1 MTLPYNS
8 LADLLRQAQQQ
19 GIITERQCNEIL
31 ALNNANQ
38 LASSTT
44 EALDEAPHFVMS
56 HLLFYFGGLLAIGA
70 MTLFITL
77 GFNLFGSPAIIG
89 ICLCYAV
96 AGGGLAR
103 YFFGKK
109 LMIPYSLTLGFILCL
124 VPLLVFAIEDS
135 MGIWE
140 SKTTYH
146 DYHVWIS
153 WQWIFIELATLAV
166 GAVMIW
172 RFRRSFLMLPIAVTL
187 WYMSMDI
194 VPMLNNGELDF
205 DLRLLVSLW
214 YGLLLIGLAI
224 WVDVRQSRHSLAE
237 RRGQDFAFWLYIV
250 AVATFSGGL
259 CGMYYDDSGVIQVVY
274 PVLNLV
280 LIVMGVLL
288 QRKVFVVFGASGWM
302 NFLGYLSYHLFDNSM
317 IFPLVL
323 TLIGLAIIFLGVW
336 WQRHQTAIYQ
346 KTLGLLPANIQQTL
360 QQVSHSH

>member
-1 MTLPYNS
+1 MTLSYNS
-8 LADLLRQAQQQ
+8 LANLLRQAQQQ

-38 LASSTT
+38 LASPTT
-44 EALDEAPHFVMS
+44 EALDEAPRFVMS

-124 VPLLVFAIEDS
+124 VPLLVFAIQDTL
-135 MGIWE
+135 GIWE
-140 SKTTYH
+140 SKTTYQ

-153 WQWIFIELATLAV
+153 WQWIFMELATLSV
-166 GAVMIW
+166 GAVMVW
-172 RFRRSFLMLPIAVTL
+172 QFRRSFLMLPIAVTL
-187 WYMSMDI
+187 WYLSMDI

-205 DLRLLVSLW
+205 DLRLNVSLW
-214 YGLLLIGLAI
+214 FGLLLIVLAV
-224 WVDVRQSRHSLAE
+224 WVDIRQSCYPLAE

-250 AVATFSGGL
+250 AVATFAGGL
-259 CGMYYDDSGVIQVVY
+259 CGMYYDDGIVKIIY
-274 PVLNLV
+274 PVVNIA
-280 LIVMGVLL
+280 LILMGVLL
-288 QRKVFVVFGASGWM
+288 QRKVFVVFGAMGCM
-302 NFLGYLSYHLFDNSM
+302 NFLGYLSYHLFSGSM
-317 IFPLVL
+317 IFPLIL

-346 KTLGLLPANIQQTL
+346 KTLGLLPTNIQQTL
-360 QQVSHSH
+360 QRVSHSH